1 MIYLTRIGC
10 RYLFLFSVSLMVSSC
25 AELSSVEHSGSN
37 IGGGKFSDPDDF
49 QGVHFNPGQPSAGK
63 SLLDALSS
71 AHDQEALLSDLLIL
85 KRMPPDVNL
94 RVLGFTDSV
103 ECRENSCVEL
113 SLRRAQA
120 LHEWLLSRGVSK
132 SRLSA
137 PYGFGS
143 ARPVGDNQTE
153 EGRARNRRA
162 YISYEDI
169 P

>member
-1 MIYLTRIGC
+1 MIFLIRIGC

-25 AELSSVEHSGSN
+25 AELSSVEHSGINS
-37 IGGGKFSDPDDF
+37 GGGEFSDPDDF
-49 QGVHFNPGQPSAGK
+49 QGVRFNPGQPNVDE

-71 AHDQEALLSDLLIL
+71 VRNQEALLSDLSIL
-85 KRMPPDVNL
+85 KRMPPDINL
-94 RVLGFTDSV
+94 RVLGFTDST

-120 LHEWLLSRGVSK
+120 LHQWLLSRGVSK